1 MERLSGNSSLLVEDC
16 CYSKTCMIRSHAC
29 LRWVSSFLVVL
40 LSFSSSEEEESWG
53 FIGFL
58 CVLDLSPAWKVVSL
72 VPPAVVDKF
81 NFEESID

>member
-1 MERLSGNSSLLVEDC
+1 MERLSGKSSLIVEDC
-16 CYSKTCMIRSHAC
+16 CSKTCMIRSHAC
-29 LRWVSSFLVVL
+29 LRWLSSFLVVL

-58 CVLDLSPAWKVVSL
+58 CVIDLSPAWKVVSL